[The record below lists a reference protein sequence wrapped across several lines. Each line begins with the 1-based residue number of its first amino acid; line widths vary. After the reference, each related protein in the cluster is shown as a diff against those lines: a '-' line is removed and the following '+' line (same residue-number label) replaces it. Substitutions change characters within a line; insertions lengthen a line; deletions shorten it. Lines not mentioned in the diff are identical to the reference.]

1 MTGYGRV
8 ETMYGGRN
16 VVVEAK
22 SVNHRFLEI
31 SLKMP
36 SILFPLEP
44 EYKKK
49 IAERFKR
56 GRIDVSIRLEGED
69 AELSGINLNI
79 DTARGYFN
87 VLMRLKE
94 EFGIQEPVTIRDMI
108 SFRDIFAP
116 SADKELDAP
125 FLGQVEKTLQE
136 ALSILVGMRQDEGVS
151 LFSDMQM
158 RLQGIREMVETMRG
172 RSPQVVMDYQKR
184 LSVRI
189 KDLAAGFEL
198 DDARLAQEVA
208 IMAER
213 CDITEELVRMGSHI
227 SQFEGLLKSDEAE
240 GRKIDFLLQEMNR
253 EINTIGSKCNDLEIA
268 RQVIEAKSELGK
280 LREQAQNIE

>member
-1 MTGYGRV
+1 
-8 ETMYGGRN
+8 MYGGRN

-36 SILFPLEP
+36 SVLFPLEP

-87 VLMRLKE
+87 ALMRLKE

-136 ALSILVGMRQDEGVS
+136 ALSILVGMRQDEGIS

-158 RLQGIREMVETMRG
+158 RLQGIREMVETMRV

>member
-1 MTGYGRV
+1 
-8 ETMYGGRN
+8 
-16 VVVEAK
+16 
-22 SVNHRFLEI
+22 
-31 SLKMP
+31 MP

-87 VLMRLKE
+87 ALMRLKE